1 MLAIPDRILSERPY
15 LGGAQLTMGDIPLG
29 CHVQLWMRL
38 PESEMRGRPRQPNLE
53 AWFARLCERP
63 AYRKI
68 VDIPLS

>member
-1 MLAIPDRILSERPY
+1 MNLSLGFPDFPEELA
-15 LGGAQLTMGDIPLG
+15 LT
-29 CHVQLWMRL
+29 
-38 PESEMRGRPRQPNLE
+38 RQPNLE